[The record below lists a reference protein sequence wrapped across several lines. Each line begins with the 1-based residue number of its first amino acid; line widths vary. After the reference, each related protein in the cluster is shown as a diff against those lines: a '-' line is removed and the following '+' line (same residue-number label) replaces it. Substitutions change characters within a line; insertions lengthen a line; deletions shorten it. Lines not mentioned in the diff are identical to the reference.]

1 VEIKN
6 TRKQEKKSEREG
18 KIWNVAEY
26 GRGKREVRQ
35 RTKH

>member
-18 KIWNVAEY
+18 KRWNVVEY
-26 GRGKREVRQ
+26 GTGKQEVRQ
-35 RTKH
+35 RIGH